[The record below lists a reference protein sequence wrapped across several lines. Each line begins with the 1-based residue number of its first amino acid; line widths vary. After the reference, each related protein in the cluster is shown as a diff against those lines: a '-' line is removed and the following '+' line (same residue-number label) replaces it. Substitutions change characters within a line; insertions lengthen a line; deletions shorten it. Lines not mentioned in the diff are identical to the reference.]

1 MNGGKVVGIWIC
13 EIWAVVEDIGLI
25 GMLFVLLLIV
35 SSSELDVSSITS
47 NVEHDGD
54 DDCDDWKKPIKQKK
68 RD

>member
-1 MNGGKVVGIWIC
+1 
-13 EIWAVVEDIGLI
+13 VEDIGLI

-54 DDCDDWKKPIKQKK
+54 DDWDD
-68 RD
+68 

>member
-1 MNGGKVVGIWIC
+1 MNCGKLVAIWIC

-25 GMLFVLLLIV
+25 EMLFVLLLIV

-54 DDCDDWKKPIKQKK
+54 DDCDDWKSIKQKK